1 MSPPFYRRPRGL
13 SRLPPLATIAYAA
26 TAAAAAASVAVVLQV
41 SSVTSNRLRRCRL
54 GVAYGARSGGHAAG
68 AVRRQE
74 APPFAAA
81 RAVLSVFSAALR
93 EEEDE

>member
-1 MSPPFYRRPRGL
+1 MRVRLSASADASRP
-13 SRLPPLATIAYAA
+13 A
-26 TAAAAAASVAVVLQV
+26 TAAAAAAFVAVVLQV